1 VQQKGATVTR
11 PVNLFCA
18 FLTLVCLSN
27 PALSQTAAP
36 HRSTGAVHVY
46 LVRGLLNVFSLGLD
60 TIADRLRH
68 QGIQATVH
76 NHLEWPVL
84 VTEAIDACKSGRESQ
99 IILIG
104 HSLGASSVVDMANTM
119 GQAGVQ
125 ASLVVSIDPVVR
137 DTATGYVSRLIN
149 YYVSNGVGQPVD
161 RGPSFRG
168 SLQNVDLKNTPEGG
182 HFMTNS
188 EAIQQRVYNDVIS
201 AVHSVHA
208 GCRVGA
214 ASAAQKPAL
223 TAAAPHT

>member
-1 VQQKGATVTR
+1 M
-11 PVNLFCA
+11 
-18 FLTLVCLSN
+18 
-27 PALSQTAAP
+27 
-36 HRSTGAVHVY
+36 
-46 LVRGLLNVFSLGLD
+46 NVFSLGLD
-60 TIADRLRH
+60 AIADKLRH

-76 NHLEWPVL
+76 NHLEWPIL
-84 VTEAIDACKSGRESQ
+84 VTEVIDACKSGRESQ
-99 IILIG
+99 IVLIG

-137 DTATGYVSRLIN
+137 DMATGYVSRLIN

-161 RGPSFRG
+161 RGPSFHG

-201 AVHSVHA
+201 AVHSAHG

-223 TAAAPHT
+223 TATAPHT